1 MTDEQSKWNRK
12 PFRIH
17 FAERELEDLRARI
30 RSSRL
35 PLVESAGDWSLGTDS
50 AYLCSLLR
58 YWCEEYDWGREEKY
72 LNRFPQ
78 FTCELDGMR
87 IHFFHIRSERDNA
100 PTLLLTHGWPD
111 SFLRYA
117 KMFPL
122 LTDYNLVVPSLPGFA
137 FSTLPPKGY
146 MNNAETA
153 ELWHRLMTEVLGYK
167 EYAASGGDMGRG
179 VTCYLAANHPREV
192 RGIHLTDV
200 GMAADLVAAPDETL
214 NAAELA
220 YKRKALEW
228 QRTEG
233 AYISLNSTKPQT
245 LAFSLSDSPVGMAA
259 YLVEKYHAWS
269 DWELLTMDDLCDCL
283 TLYWLTNTAGT
294 AIRAYHANSFTL
306 PPLGKITVPT
316 AIAAFPHDVLPVPR
330 EWIERNYP
338 VCMYTEMPRGGHFTA
353 LEQPERFAEYI
364 SAFMRMLFES

>member
-1 MTDEQSKWNRK
+1 MADEQSKWNMK
-12 PFRIH
+12 SFRIH

-30 RSSRL
+30 RLSRL
-35 PLVESAGDWSLGTDS
+35 PMIESNGDWALGADS
-50 AYLCSLLR
+50 AYLRSLLR
-58 YWCEEYDWGREEKY
+58 YWCEEYAWRREEEN

-78 FTCELDGMR
+78 FTCEVDGMT
-87 IHFFHIRSERDNA
+87 IHFFHIRSERDHA
-100 PTLLLTHGWPD
+100 PALLLTHGWPD

-117 KMFPL
+117 KLFPL
-122 LTDYNLVVPSLPGFA
+122 LTDFNLVVPSLPGFA
-137 FSTLPPKGY
+137 FSTLPPKDY

-269 DWELLTMDDLCDCL
+269 DWELLAMDDLCDCL

-330 EWIERNYP
+330 EWIERHYL

-353 LEQPERFAEYI
+353 LEQPERFAENI
-364 SAFMRMLFES
+364 SAFMRMLFER